1 VNIEQSRSIEPTEQ
15 HIDNLALKSS
25 IIMDG
30 NAIINTDIELLL
42 THYNYDFSQAT
53 ITYLGHGHINIT
65 FKVCTP
71 ERDFVL
77 QKINHEIFTKPL
89 QLCNNAQ
96 QINEHLLEQKN
107 KAKYPLMVPQHI
119 LSRDGQNVVKIAE
132 NYWRL
137 MDFVEDSYTL
147 EKVSSSIQAAQ
158 VAKAFALFSG
168 ALSDFSAEK
177 LAVIIAD
184 FHDISFRIRQLSD
197 AVANDNENRLSDCQE
212 VVDFC
217 LSQQHFIEQVV
228 EISSRLPLHVTH
240 NDTKINNLLFSNTDH
255 KPCAVIDL
263 DTCMPGLLM
272 HDFGDMVRTCCS
284 NLAEDDAGTEEMVF
298 NIDIFEALITNYVRA
313 FGSKISLLERQ
324 SLIVGTKLL
333 PFIIGTR
340 FLTDHLNGDKYF
352 HVSRADQNL
361 DRAKNQLQLYK
372 LAVAIE
378 PELATFIQ
386 Q

>member
-1 VNIEQSRSIEPTEQ
+1 ME
-15 HIDNLALKSS
+15 NLALRSN
-25 IIMDG
+25 IVIDG
-30 NAIINTDIELLL
+30 NTVINADIELLL

-53 ITYLGHGHINIT
+53 VTYLGQGHINIT

-96 QINEHLLEQKN
+96 QINQHLLEQRN

-119 LSRDGQNVVKIAE
+119 LSRDGQSVVKIAE

-137 MDFVEDSYTL
+137 MDFVEESYTL

-158 VAKAFALFSG
+158 VAKAFAQFCC
-168 ALSDFSAEK
+168 ALSDFPAEK
-177 LAVIIAD
+177 LAIIIAD
-184 FHDISFRIRQLSD
+184 FHDIGFRMRQLSD
-197 AVANDNENRLSDCQE
+197 AVASDNENRLSDCQE

-217 LSQQHFIEQVV
+217 LSQQCFIEQVV
-228 EISSRLPLHVTH
+228 EISSKLPLHVTH
-240 NDTKINNLLFSNTDH
+240 NDTKINNLLFSKTDNS
-255 KPCAVIDL
+255 PCAVIDL
-263 DTCMPGLLM
+263 DTCMSGLLM

-284 NLAEDDAGTEEMVF
+284 NLAEDDAGTEGMVF
-298 NIDIFEALITNYVRA
+298 NIDIFKALITNYVRA
-313 FGSKISLLERQ
+313 FGDKLSLLERQ
-324 SLIVGTKLL
+324 SLIVGAKLL
-333 PFIIGTR
+333 PFIIATR

-352 HVSRADQNL
+352 HMSRANQNL

-372 LAVAIE
+372 LVVEIE
-378 PELATFIQ
+378 PELVSFIQ
-386 Q
+386 R